1 MAEVIPE
8 NTCQDSNRPWRGMM
22 PMPSV
27 DRMIASHHPARP
39 SSTTPPMG
47 LLARSALL
55 AALLCAPVSAS
66 AGEASPPPTD
76 PFARQVQPLVPIT
89 DLPPV
94 QVLRPDIE
102 VRELPVALTNL
113 TNVAYAPDGR
123 LFAAGYDGR
132 LHLLRDRDGDG
143 LEETVETFVTET
155 SNDYTIGMVVRDN
168 ALYELRGLKLNKH
181 EDRDGDG
188 IPETCTV
195 VAEGWDDP
203 EVRTEK
209 AYTHRRV
216 DEGMGLAIAADG
228 TIHLA
233 IGAANY
239 NNGYLLDKDGTA
251 HVDLKRQRGCV
262 LRIRPGGKPE
272 LIATGVRFLVSM
284 QFNRAG
290 DLFATDQEGATWLAN
305 GNPFDELLHIQE
317 GRHYGFPPRHPRHLP
332 TVIDEPSV
340 FDYAPQHQ
348 STCGFRFN
356 DALAGGKV
364 FGPAAWAGDA
374 FITGQSRGKLFHT
387 TLAKSLAGYV
397 ARNEVFACLD
407 TLPVDIALSP
417 TGDLLLASHTGRPDW
432 GSGPKGKGRLF
443 KLRHVDRGT
452 PQPVLVHALSP
463 TELRLHV
470 DRPFTPGQWQNVAD
484 GFRVE
489 AGRQVFPGD
498 ACESFRPGYAVV
510 KAQQTEP
517 RYRLPVVSAVLDAD
531 HRSVTITTRRRV
543 EDLRLVLRITSAST
557 PAAVHGIVAQKP
569 ISELPVDLSGVSAT
583 WTSSQDGERWS
594 GWLPHPDLDIARALT
609 RGSAQHDSLWSLL
622 ERPGTLLLG
631 GQLDL
636 AQMLQPAIQPGS
648 KLDHQPAPE
657 RVTVGFTGHA
667 RLVLA
672 SPREGSVLSAGDECS
687 KLQATSDAGWLPFTV
702 TLATGTGKPA
712 LSVAWATDEDPH
724 SRALPLRR
732 IRMPWAVPAAVG
744 AAPPS
749 APELAGGDAAAG
761 RALFFAGLPGCAR
774 CHTIHGQGGTIAP
787 DLSNLAHR
795 DHASVLRDILQPSAA
810 INPDY
815 PLYTVHLKDG
825 RLLQGI
831 IASSDAQMVRIGEIT
846 GLITSVPAAEV
857 VRMQAIPTSL
867 MPQGLLDGLTP
878 AQVRDLMT
886 FLMTPPAE

>member
-1 MAEVIPE
+1 
-8 NTCQDSNRPWRGMM
+8 M
-22 PMPSV
+22 PNV
-27 DRMIASHHPARP
+27 DPMVLLHHPPRIL
-39 SSTTPPMG
+39 STTSPMG
-47 LLARSALL
+47 LLALSALL
-55 AALLCAPVSAS
+55 ALAV
-66 AGEASPPPTD
+66 AGEPAAD
-76 PFARQVQPLVPIT
+76 AFARRPQPLIQLP

-94 QVLRPDIE
+94 QALRPDIE

-143 LEETVETFVTET
+143 LEETVQTFVTET
-155 SNDYTIGMVVRDN
+155 SNDYAVGMVFRDG
-168 ALYELRGLKLNKH
+168 ALYELRGLKLNRH
-181 EDRDGDG
+181 DDRDGDG
-188 IPETCTV
+188 LPETCTV
-195 VAEGWDDP
+195 VADGWDDA
-203 EVRTEK
+203 EVRADQ

-216 DEGMGLAIAADG
+216 DEAMGLAIAPDG

-233 IGAANY
+233 LGAANY
-239 NNGYLLDKDGTA
+239 NNGYLLDKEGTA

-332 TVIDEPSV
+332 DVIDEPSV

-356 DALAGGKV
+356 DALPGGRA
-364 FGPAAWAGDA
+364 FGPPEWSGDA
-374 FITGQSRGKLFHT
+374 FITGQSRGKLFRT
-387 TLAKSLAGYV
+387 TLAKSLVGYV
-397 ARNEVFACLD
+397 ARSEVFACLD
-407 TLPVDIALSP
+407 TLPVDVALSP

-452 PQPVLVHALSP
+452 PQPVLVAAASP
-463 TELRLHV
+463 TELHLHL
-470 DRPFTPGQWQNVAD
+470 DRPFTPEQWQRVAT
-484 GFRVE
+484 GFSVE
-489 AGRQVFPGD
+489 AGRHAYPGD
-498 ACESFRPGYAVV
+498 ACESFRPGYQVV
-510 KAQQTEP
+510 KDQQAEP
-517 RYRLPVVSAVLDAD
+517 RYRLPVISATLAAD
-531 HRSVTITTRRRV
+531 RRSVIITTRRRV
-543 EDLRLVLRITSAST
+543 EDLHLVVRMMDQGAPP
-557 PAAVHGIVAQKP
+557 PAAGAVAQKP
-569 ISELPVDLSGVSAT
+569 IVELPADLGGVSAT
-583 WTSSQDGERWS
+583 WTSSQDSERWA
-594 GWLPHPDLDIARALT
+594 GWLPHPDLAVARTLT
-609 RGSAQHDSLWSLL
+609 RGSTEHDRLWPLL

-636 AQMLQPAIQPGS
+636 ARMLQPAIQPGS

-657 RVTVGFTGHA
+657 QVTVTFAGHA
-667 RLVLA
+667 RVA
-672 SPREGSVLSAGDECS
+672 LSSARDGAAVRDDAQRCR
-687 KLQATSDAGWLPFTV
+687 LQAASDAGWLPFGVALT
-702 TLATGTGKPA
+702 TGSGKPTLNVMWHTA
-712 LSVAWATDEDPH
+712 EDPRP
-724 SRALPLRR
+724 RALPLRR
-732 IRMPWAVPAAVG
+732 IRMPWAVPAVAG
-744 AAPPS
+744 SAPPPP
-749 APELAGGDAAAG
+749 PELAGGDAAAG

-774 CHTIHGQGGTIAP
+774 CHTIHGQGGAIAP

-795 DHASVLRDILQPSAA
+795 DHASVLRDIVQPGAA

-815 PLYTVHLKDG
+815 PLYTVQLRDG

-831 IASSDAQMVRIGEIT
+831 IASSDAQTVRIGEIT
-846 GLITSVPAAEV
+846 GLITSVPASEV
-857 VRMQAIPTSL
+857 VRMQAMSASL